1 MSEIMT
7 PIPFD
12 RLIRWITEEYKNYGS
27 VFGIRK
33 EKFYKNRSD
42 NRYRIFGKNI
52 GSPVGAAA
60 GPNTQLAQN
69 LVAGYVSGFRFMEL
83 KTVQIMDG
91 EEMRKCIQRPCI
103 NAQDEGYNCEWSTE
117 LTVQQAYEEY
127 VKGWFALH
135 VASRE
140 FGISGAPDFIFNMSV
155 GYTYEGIT
163 SPKIDGFISNMAD
176 AAGTEVF
183 RECREYLLSHLDL
196 FQNIDAAYVESISGN
211 ISSSI
216 TLSTLHGCPPE
227 EIEKIARHFLTVKKL
242 HTYIKCNPTLLGYEF
257 VRDLLDRMGY
267 GYVSFDHRHF
277 DADLKFADA
286 AVLIER
292 LRNVA
297 KENGLD
303 FGVKLTNT
311 FPVQIKNNELPG
323 EFMYMSGRALFPL
336 SINVA
341 KKLSQ
346 AFRGALPVSFSGGAD
361 YFNVDKLI
369 GAGIAPVT
377 VATTI
382 LKPGGYARAKQMS
395 EKVEALANGPFRGVD
410 VAAVEKIAEDA
421 AQDGHLVKR
430 AREYGSRK
438 MKSILPLYDCFAS
451 PCHEGGCPIGQ
462 QIPEYLALTAAGKYD
477 EAFRVIAIDNPLP
490 AITSE
495 ICSHAC
501 QTKCTR
507 MDYEGS
513 LQIRSAKNTAVRNAQ
528 RAYIGR
534 IKETPLKTDKKVAVI
549 GAGPAGIAAG
559 LYLRRNGVDVTVFEK
574 REAPMGVVRYII
586 PGFRISEEAIGLD
599 YEMAVKTGVKF
610 RFGVDGDFDV
620 NKLKETFDFVIIAT
634 GAWSEGACPVKEG
647 GGKLLDALKF
657 LEESK
662 SCGCNMELGHRVAV
676 IGGGDVAMDSAR
688 AALRAPGVERVSV
701 IYRRTKEFMPAEREE
716 LDLALADGVEFME
729 LLSPVSYDGKIL
741 TVEHMELGE
750 KDADG
755 RRKFVPTGKTENLRF
770 DTVISAV
777 GARVDA
783 SAFTRN
789 NIKMADGRYAELG
802 ANNRTSIEG
811 VYIAGDC
818 SRGPATIVQ
827 AAADSK
833 MITLDI
839 LGKLGL
845 PNDFERIR
853 LPMDTAKITAR
864 RAVLCECGGGNDPER
879 CLNCGNVCEL
889 CCEVCPNRANISFN
903 VNGRPQI
910 LHMDGMCNECGNCGV
925 FCPHTGNPYREKVT
939 LFWELES
946 FWDSANKGFLFKDA
960 NTVLVRDESGSEFE
974 CAIDDPRLS
983 PEMSA
988 MIRTVR
994 DEHGYLIKSLGDQ

>member
-12 RLIRWITEEYKNYGS
+12 RLIRWMTEEYKNNNS
-27 VFGIRK
+27 IFGIRK
-33 EKFYKNRSD
+33 DKFYKNRSD
-42 NRYRIFGKNI
+42 KRYRIFGKDL
-52 GSPVGAAA
+52 GSPIGAAA

-83 KTVQIMDG
+83 KTVQTMDG

-127 VKGWFALH
+127 VKGWFALR
-135 VASRE
+135 VAARE
-140 FGISGAPDFIFNMSV
+140 FGISSQPDFVFNMSV
-155 GYTYEGIT
+155 GYDYEGIT
-163 SPKIDGFISNMAD
+163 SEKIDGFISSMAD
-176 AAGTEVF
+176 AKGTKIF
-183 RECREYLLSHLDL
+183 RACKEYLLSNLHL
-196 FQNIDAAYVESISGN
+196 FENMDAAYIEQISGN

-227 EIEKIARHFLTVKKL
+227 EIEKIAGHFLTVKKL
-242 HTYIKCNPTLLGYEF
+242 HTYIKCNPTLLGYDF
-257 VRDLLDRMGY
+257 VRSLLDKMGY

-292 LRNVA
+292 LRKIA
-297 KENGLD
+297 QENKLD

-341 KKLSQ
+341 NKLSQ
-346 AFRGALPVSFSGGAD
+346 AFRGTLPISFSGGAD
-361 YFNVDKLI
+361 YFNVDNLI
-369 GAGIAPVT
+369 RAGIAPVT

-395 EKVEALANGPFRGVD
+395 EKVESLVDGPFCGID
-410 VAAVEKIAEDA
+410 LAVLEKTAGDA
-421 AQDGHLVKR
+421 AQDKHLVKR
-430 AREYGSRK
+430 ARECSSRK
-438 MKSILPLYDCFAS
+438 MKSSLPLYDCFVA
-451 PCHEGGCPIGQ
+451 PCRESGCPIGQ
-462 QIPEYLALTAAGKYD
+462 QIPEYLAFTAAGEYD
-477 EAFRVIAIDNPLP
+477 KAFRVIAIDNPLP
-490 AITSE
+490 AVTSE

-513 LQIRSAKNTAVRNAQ
+513 LQIRSAKNKAVRNAQ
-528 RAYIGR
+528 RAYIDGL
-534 IKETPLKTDKKVAVI
+534 KEAPLRTDKKVAVI

-574 REAPMGVVRYII
+574 REKPMGIVRYII
-586 PGFRISEEAIGLD
+586 PGFRISETALEMD
-599 YEMAVKTGVKF
+599 YEMAAKTGVKF
-610 RFGVDGDFDV
+610 RFGADETIDIK
-620 NKLKETFDFVIIAT
+620 KLKESFDFIIIAT
-634 GAWSEGACPVKEG
+634 GAWNEGTCPVKDG
-647 GGKLLDALKF
+647 GGKLLDALQF
-657 LEESK
+657 LEQSK
-662 SCGCNMELGHRVAV
+662 ENCCRMDLGRKVAV
-676 IGGGDVAMDSAR
+676 IGGGDVAMDCAR
-688 AALRAPGVERVSV
+688 AAARAPGVEKVSIV
-701 IYRRTKEFMPAEREE
+701 YRRTKEFMPAEREE
-716 LDLALADGVEFME
+716 IDLALADGIEFLE
-729 LLSPVSYDGKIL
+729 LLSPLAYDGKIL

-750 KDADG
+750 KGEDG
-755 RRKFVPTGKTENLRF
+755 RRKFLATGKKEKMPF

-777 GARVDA
+777 GSRVDA

-789 NIKMADGRYAELG
+789 HIRMADDCYAELG
-802 ANNRTSIEG
+802 QNNCTSIEG
-811 VYIAGDC
+811 VYVAGDC
-818 SRGPATIVQ
+818 RRGPATIVQ

-833 MITLDI
+833 LITLDI
-839 LGKLGL
+839 LSKLGL
-845 PNDFERIR
+845 SNDFERVS
-853 LPMDTAKITAR
+853 LPADAVKIAAR

-889 CCEVCPNRANISFN
+889 CCEVCPNRANVSIN
-903 VNGRPQI
+903 VNGKPQI

-925 FCPHTGNPYREKVT
+925 FCPHAGNPYREKIT
-939 LFWELES
+939 LFWDMES
-946 FWDSANKGFLFKDA
+946 FWNSQNKGFLFQDK
-960 NTVLVRDESGSEFE
+960 NSVLVRDEAGNEFE
-974 CAIDDPRLS
+974 CSVDDKRLS
-983 PEMSA
+983 PELA
-988 MIRTVR
+988 EMIRTVR
-994 DEHGYLIKSLGDQ
+994 DEYGYLNL